1 MKQTIFIAALAIS
14 LGGIAQANSLAE
26 KTGVNAVLD
35 ISPSTP
41 DFVRDAAIG
50 GMFEIQSSEL
60 AKTRAGGALAAF
72 AGTMIE
78 DHNKASDELKTLIR
92 NGSAKETLP
101 SALDD
106 AHQKKL
112 DELKA
117 LSGAEFARTYVDDQ
131 VSAHKDAVSLFE
143 RYAKGGDNASLKAW
157 ASKALPTLKHHLG
170 MAEALSKDNSAT
182 Q

>member
-1 MKQTIFIAALAIS
+1 MR
-14 LGGIAQANSLAE
+14 
-26 KTGVNAVLD
+26 
-35 ISPSTP
+35 SP
-41 DFVRDAAIG
+41 
-50 GMFEIQSSEL
+50 
-60 AKTRAGGALAAF
+60 AF

-143 RYAKGGDNASLKAW
+143 RYAKGGDNVEFESVGFEDAAD
-157 ASKALPTLKHHLG
+157 
-170 MAEALSKDNSAT
+170 AETSSRRWPRR
-182 Q
+182 